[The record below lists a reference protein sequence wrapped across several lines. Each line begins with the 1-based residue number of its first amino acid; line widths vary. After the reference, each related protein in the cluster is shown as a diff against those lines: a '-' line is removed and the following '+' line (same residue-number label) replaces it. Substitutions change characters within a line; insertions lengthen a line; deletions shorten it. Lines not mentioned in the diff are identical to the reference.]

1 MDFREIK
8 EFLIDTSKYIIVIL
22 AILLLVL
29 YVVSLQQVVGD
40 SMSPTLEDADV
51 LLLSKIHYK
60 LFNVKR
66 NDVIAIEYEDSKYLI
81 KRVIGL
87 PGEHIEYKDNVLYIN
102 GQGYNETLINVPE
115 TPDFNITTLGHET
128 IPEDMYFVIG
138 DNRTNS
144 LDSREIGLISKDEI
158 LGKTTMK
165 IWPINEFKLI
175 K

>member
-8 EFLIDTSKYIIVIL
+8 EFFLDISKYLIVIV
-22 AILLLVL
+22 AVIVIVL

-40 SMSPTLEDADV
+40 SMSPTLEDGDV
-51 LLLSKIHYK
+51 LLLNKIHYK
-60 LFNVKR
+60 LFDVKR
-66 NDVIAIEYEDSKYLI
+66 NDVVAIEYDDSKYLI

-87 PGEHIEYKDNVLYIN
+87 PGEHIEYKDNILYIN
-102 GQGYNETLINVPE
+102 GKGYQETFENDLQ
-115 TPDFNITTLGHET
+115 TPDFNITSLGVDK

-138 DNRTNS
+138 DNRDNS
-144 LDSREIGLISKDEI
+144 LDSREIGFISRNEI

-165 IWPINEFKLI
+165 IWPLNEFKLI